1 MKSNRIEMK
10 IGHLD
15 ECYDLSIRI
24 VRRKQKCA
32 WIFANEIYV
41 V

>member
-15 ECYDLSIRI
+15 EYYDLSIRI
-24 VRRKQKCA
+24 VRRRKMCM
-32 WIFANEIYV
+32 NIYE
-41 V
+41 